1 MESGIRL
8 TQRKSGHISPAIIRR
23 RQAVCWLGSINSF
36 AHLRVS
42 REPAK
47 EWKCSR
53 RICASFPLEAIWS
66 FTGLCQMEWRS
77 PASST
82 VLATLQPNYSA
93 NNALRQRTEFYHA
106 SRPFDCRRSFE
117 LDPSIDTGN
126 PHWTSRRFASGS
138 IHSVT
143 AMIGP
148 RSMRKS
154 LRLSSGE

>member
-1 MESGIRL
+1 MNPTLTKSEPQPVRNGGGGAPRVEYATPPANILESKDGY
-8 TQRKSGHISPAIIRR
+8 
-23 RQAVCWLGSINSF
+23 V
-36 AHLRVS
+36 
-42 REPAK
+42 
-47 EWKCSR
+47 
-53 RICASFPLEAIWS
+53 LEAEMPGVS
-66 FTGLCQMEWRS
+66 KDGLEV
-77 PASST
+77 T
-82 VLATLQPNYSA
+82 VENGELTIVGRRTAAQPNGREVY
-93 NNALRQRTEFYHA
+93 RE
-106 SRPFDCRRSFE
+106 SRHFDFRRSFE